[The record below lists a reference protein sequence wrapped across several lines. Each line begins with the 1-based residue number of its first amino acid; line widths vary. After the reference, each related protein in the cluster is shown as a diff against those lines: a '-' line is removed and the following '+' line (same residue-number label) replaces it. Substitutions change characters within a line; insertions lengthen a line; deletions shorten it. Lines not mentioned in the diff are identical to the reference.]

1 MSKKTNNNNNR
12 SSRLSIIIAT
22 LASYVSG
29 VTLYLQYFYDVQ
41 DLYMQTTTINAD
53 DESLD
58 LNLLFYNKG
67 NQYAAIVNC
76 RIGISEEYR
85 NVTNIK
91 YSISEK
97 DIEPQVLEP
106 GQMYILKIHRDIS
119 FNEKSQLL
127 GINTFPDQAKT
138 LYSYLHLSFLDDQGQ
153 MQSKFIYI
161 GSIDFKGSAIVGGN
175 LIKKRSI
182 LSESIKS
189 KDEIL
194 YFQ

>member
-1 MSKKTNNNNNR
+1 MSKKENNK
-12 SSRLSIIIAT
+12 SKSGRLSIVIAT
-22 LASYVSG
+22 LALLVSG
-29 VTLYLQYFYDVQ
+29 ITLYLQYFYDIQ
-41 DLYMQTTTINAD
+41 NLYMQTTTITTD

-91 YSISEK
+91 YSLSEK
-97 DIEPQVLEP
+97 DIEPQALEP

-119 FNEKSQLL
+119 FEEKQELL
-127 GINTFPDQAKT
+127 GTNIYPNLSKT
-138 LYSYLHLSFLDDQGQ
+138 LYNYLHLSFIDDLGQ
-153 MQSKFIYI
+153 MHSKFIYI
-161 GSIDFKGSAIVGGN
+161 GTIDFNGNTIIGGN
-175 LIKKRSI
+175 LIEKRI
-182 LSESIKS
+182 NLSESIKS

>member
-1 MSKKTNNNNNR
+1 MSKNNNNK
-12 SSRLSIIIAT
+12 SKSGRLSIVIAM
-22 LASYVSG
+22 LALLVSG
-29 VTLYLQYFYDVQ
+29 ITLYLQYFYDIQ
-41 DLYMQTTTINAD
+41 NLYMQTTTITAD

-91 YSISEK
+91 YSLSEK
-97 DIEPQVLEP
+97 DIEPQALEP

-119 FNEKSQLL
+119 FDEKQELL
-127 GINTFPDQAKT
+127 GTNLYPTPSKT
-138 LYSYLHLSFLDDQGQ
+138 LYNYLHLSFIDDQGQ
-153 MQSKFIYI
+153 MHSKFIYI
-161 GSIDFKGSAIVGGN
+161 GTINFKGNAIIGGN
-175 LIKKRSI
+175 LIEKRI
-182 LSESIKS
+182 NLSESIKS